1 MSRSSIWQRIPLRV
15 QGFFFNSLPL
25 IAVLVTAAFAYY
37 SNQQRERTEMS
48 LSRHFE
54 MVDNLADVHTALL
67 NAEAG
72 LRGYLLTHDS
82 ALLQPAVEARTVIP
96 QKLARVRTLMESIP
110 KPNIRTQKLAHLDT
124 AQTQVTAKL
133 DGLAQVSAASDP
145 TTATSDLSVQIQ
157 HNQSLLDAACQQL
170 AALRASEQRLLSKR
184 IDEIRSV
191 RQRDYLLI
199 FLSVFIGLLSRAV
212 ALYFFHRRVIRRVR
226 QLTENVRSL
235 RDGAALVHEPSG
247 HADDIGELERELA
260 RVSEF
265 IADRR
270 ISS

>member
-1 MSRSSIWQRIPLRV
+1 MSRISIWQRIPLRV
-15 QGFFFNSLPL
+15 QGFLFNSLPL

-54 MVDNLADVHTALL
+54 MVDNLVDIHTALL
-67 NAEAG
+67 NAEAS
-72 LRGYLLTHDS
+72 LRGHLLTHDP
-82 ALLQPAVEARTVIP
+82 ALLQPVVEARTLIP

-110 KPNIRTQKLAHLDT
+110 KPNVRAQKLARLDA
-124 AQTQVTAKL
+124 AQAQISAEL
-133 DGLAQVSAASDP
+133 DALASASDASSPSTP
-145 TTATSDLSVQIQ
+145 TPDPIVQIQ
-157 HNQSLLDAACQQL
+157 HNQPLLDAAGQQL

-199 FLSVFIGLLSRAV
+199 FLSVFVGLLSRAV
-212 ALYFFHRRVIRRVR
+212 ALFFFHRRVIRRVR

-265 IADRR
+265 LTDRR